1 MSRLWAR
8 VLPEIPPPK
17 TKQSNP
23 SKDDEDTKD
32 TYSFFPL
39 MDNIPSDEEETGGE
53 TDDLAGIVS
62 LYEDESGGED
72 VRRKLRVRKSMKE
85 ESKRVSIFMYC
96 T

>member
-1 MSRLWAR
+1 
-8 VLPEIPPPK
+8 
-17 TKQSNP
+17 
-23 SKDDEDTKD
+23 
-32 TYSFFPL
+32 